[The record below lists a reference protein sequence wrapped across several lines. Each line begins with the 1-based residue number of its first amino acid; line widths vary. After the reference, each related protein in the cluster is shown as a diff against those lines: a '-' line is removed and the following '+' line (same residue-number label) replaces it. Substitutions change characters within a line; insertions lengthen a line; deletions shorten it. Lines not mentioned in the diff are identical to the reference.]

1 MSIKNFTEYNL
12 PQTAYAT
19 FDATSL
25 KSLIIQRLNESEV
38 FRDQNFEGS
47 NINAFIDIV
56 AYMYHTLLFY
66 LNTTSSESTFTTAEL
81 YENMNKLVSNL
92 GYKPSGKL
100 TALVNVTLTG
110 TANLPTGPYT
120 IRRFSYIDVNGI
132 SYTTLRDISFEKT
145 INGSQILSPSNSI
158 LHQGTIKEYPA
169 YTATGE
175 EFEVIKLVS
184 GTTATNSIT
193 DPFISDNAFVVF
205 VKSVDTGVWQQWTES
220 SSLYLESPGSLKY
233 EKRYN
238 ENSNYEF
245 KFGNDIIGRKLKEG
259 DIVQLYYILSDNTPA
274 AITANTINGSSFIIL
289 TTPTLEDISTSIY
302 TPGTVFVTAADTAY
316 ILANNVNDATPVS
329 YEETVDE
336 IRNNAPKL
344 FSLQNRLVTST
355 DYEYFISKNFNS
367 VVKSVKAISNDEYT
381 ASALKY
387 FYSIGLNR
395 PNDDSRVLFN
405 QVRYANSTT
414 FNNVNLYIVPT
425 NTIVA
430 EQIPNY
436 LNPSQ
441 KQLILNECNVIKDI
455 THNIAFADPVY
466 KAFNIGLELVGEK
479 PTTDIIT
486 NTRLVIYKNRNNT
499 VNTTTLKQNIQDIF
513 KTAFN
518 ELTLG
523 SVVNLSDISNSILN
537 TYGVDSIA
545 TRRIDTGFEVQG
557 ISCLVW
563 NPIYADYDII
573 TTSQNYKLANF
584 QYAYF
589 YEVSKL
595 TNNIL
600 VVNT

>member
-1 MSIKNFTEYNL
+1 
-12 PQTAYAT
+12 
-19 FDATSL
+19 
-25 KSLIIQRLNESEV
+25 V
-38 FRDQNFEGS
+38 
-47 NINAFIDIV
+47 
-56 AYMYHTLLFY
+56 
-66 LNTTSSESTFTTAEL
+66 
-81 YENMNKLVSNL
+81 
-92 GYKPSGKL
+92 
-100 TALVNVTLTG
+100 
-110 TANLPTGPYT
+110 
-120 IRRFSYIDVNGI
+120 
-132 SYTTLRDISFEKT
+132 
-145 INGSQILSPSNSI
+145 
-158 LHQGTIKEYPA
+158 
-169 YTATGE
+169 
-175 EFEVIKLVS
+175 
-184 GTTATNSIT
+184 
-193 DPFISDNAFVVF
+193 
-205 VKSVDTGVWQQWTES
+205 
-220 SSLYLESPGSLKY
+220 
-233 EKRYN
+233 
-238 ENSNYEF
+238 
-245 KFGNDIIGRKLKEG
+245 
-259 DIVQLYYILSDNTPA
+259 
-274 AITANTINGSSFIIL
+274 
-289 TTPTLEDISTSIY
+289 
-302 TPGTVFVTAADTAY
+302 
-316 ILANNVNDATPVS
+316 LANNINDATPVS

-344 FSLQNRLVTST
+344 FSLQNRLVTGT

-381 ASALKY
+381 SSALKY
-387 FYSIGLNR
+387 FYSIGLNN

-425 NTIVA
+425 NTIVS

-441 KQLILNECNVIKDI
+441 KQLILNECNTIKDI
-455 THNIAFADPVY
+455 THNITFADPVY

-479 PTTDIIT
+479 PTTDIIA

-499 VNTTTLKQNIQDIF
+499 VNPTTLKQNIQGIF
-513 KTAFN
+513 KTAFS

-537 TYGVDSIA
+537 TYGVDGIA

-589 YEVSKL
+589 YEISKL
-595 TNNIL
+595 INSIL